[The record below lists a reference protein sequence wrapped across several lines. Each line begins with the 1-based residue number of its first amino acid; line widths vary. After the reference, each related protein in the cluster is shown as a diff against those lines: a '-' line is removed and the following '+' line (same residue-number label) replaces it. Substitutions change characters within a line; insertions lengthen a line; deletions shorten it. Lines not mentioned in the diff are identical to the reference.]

1 MVIIYLFILVAE
13 SVAGDRKFRYLV
25 NQVRRRKMSNDIFVK
40 IENIENETT
49 LTGEQEVL
57 ELIIDQ

>member
-1 MVIIYLFILVAE
+1 
-13 SVAGDRKFRYLV
+13 
-25 NQVRRRKMSNDIFVK
+25 MSNEIFVE

-49 LTGEQEVL
+49 LTGEQGVL